1 MSRDSYLGGSTI
13 INVWQKQDSF
23 DPWIE
28 NPSPTTQA
36 SRKYVK
42 IKTGPIITAVDQK
55 LFDSFL
61 YERESYINSILANPI
76 REINDHKDFLKYF
89 LYSSIQWSKKNNLPL
104 ARIITALTSN
114 YSQHLKIKDKHAT
127 KMTLFNIFKS
137 IFPDI
142 KLRIAKERCELFR
155 KQEGNHCELE
165 IFINFLTLITE
176 QKWDECNK
184 ITKYNQTS
192 V

>member
-36 SRKYVK
+36 SRKYIK
-42 IKTGPIITAVDQK
+42 IQTGPIITAVDQK

-61 YERESYINSILANPI
+61 YERENYINSILANPI

-89 LYSSIQWSKKNNLPL
+89 LYLSIQWSKKNNLPL
-104 ARIITALTSN
+104 ATIITALTSD
-114 YSQHLKIKDKHAT
+114 YSQRLKIKDKHAT
-127 KMTLFNIFKS
+127 KRALFNILKS

-142 KLRIAKERCELFR
+142 KLSISKERYELYR
-155 KQEGNHCELE
+155 KKDRNPDELE

-176 QKWDECNK
+176 RKWDECNK
-184 ITKYNQTS
+184 ITKYNQAS